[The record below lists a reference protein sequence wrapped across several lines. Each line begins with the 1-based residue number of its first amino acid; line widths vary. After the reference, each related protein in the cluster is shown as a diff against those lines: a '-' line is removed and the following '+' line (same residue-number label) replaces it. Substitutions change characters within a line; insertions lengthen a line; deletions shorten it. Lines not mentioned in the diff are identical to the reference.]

1 MVNFMRSAAGR
12 VLGLALVMMLV
23 MSVVGL
29 AASQTFINKTG
40 KTVTGITIT
49 FSKDVRITRHDAV
62 FPDQSPSGRSDEFT
76 FDGGSLR
83 NLGRFT
89 VYWTPSSGKVMDYEW
104 TTKQV
109 LARTTSLSTS
119 APSFDRIMAKI
130 AQYPGPDE
138 LLYQPQ
144 PNEQIWLTDLDG
156 HGSIYDND
164 SIKIN
169 YALGFDKSQITK
181 IDVYRNGIRMRFLP
195 DMFDVLTNVQMKTFD
210 GNPLERTPKSA
221 HTDHAIY
228 GYSYQFRFCNRNG
241 EIVRKLQVNI
251 KSPFHFSGKAFIYIG
266 HNFQRRMS
274 VSDSELVAT
283 LQSLKEA
290 GFTGVQLGTY
300 YFSKSLTSNSLFAQ
314 YKPDPSVGWF
324 TTPKESDIRRMLRL
338 TKIAGL
344 ESELRVEVWLCED
357 WSHAHRGVNREALNP
372 QNVDEWFS
380 NYTNLCLK
388 NARIAEEEGADVLC
402 IGVELCSMEQYTQQW
417 KDLVSRV
424 RGVFS
429 GKVTYAQASQFPLID
444 FRNNSNSNQ
453 LKENLGSFWAPFDY
467 IEMTCWS
474 PPIGTSRDQ
483 RLSLLLEKF
492 IALWEPAFSTFKIAF
507 PLLGVSFGEM
517 GVWQHDGASMG
528 YDPTASIEDRQ
539 EFTDIWATY
548 LAATEYLGAS
558 SVAVWDYELVGGG
571 SGLGRVSLNGTPAWR
586 TIVSIL
592 GGVLTGVEP
601 TLLASPPAI
610 PAWNEVPWIE
620 SYAKNVRPSKY
631 WTTLGQRPVQDGKNW
646 GLAGSDLKGVKII
659 SAESGTFIHLET
671 YSRSLPG
678 QYTYVLHL
686 RPPGGRDILLM
697 ISLDPKSASAHL
709 SENVGDLWYGLDS
722 IIEMVEITKNSI
734 TAYLPRVLLPSG
746 SSTDDIVD
754 WEPVSLL
761 LYRTSDK
768 QNEYYELPHT
778 NVAD

>member
-1 MVNFMRSAAGR
+1 
-12 VLGLALVMMLV
+12 
-23 MSVVGL
+23 
-29 AASQTFINKTG
+29 
-40 KTVTGITIT
+40 
-49 FSKDVRITRHDAV
+49 
-62 FPDQSPSGRSDEFT
+62 
-76 FDGGSLR
+76 
-83 NLGRFT
+83 
-89 VYWTPSSGKVMDYEW
+89 
-104 TTKQV
+104 
-109 LARTTSLSTS
+109 
-119 APSFDRIMAKI
+119 
-130 AQYPGPDE
+130 
-138 LLYQPQ
+138 
-144 PNEQIWLTDLDG
+144 
-156 HGSIYDND
+156 
-164 SIKIN
+164 
-169 YALGFDKSQITK
+169 
-181 IDVYRNGIRMRFLP
+181 
-195 DMFDVLTNVQMKTFD
+195 
-210 GNPLERTPKSA
+210 
-221 HTDHAIY
+221 
-228 GYSYQFRFCNRNG
+228 
-241 EIVRKLQVNI
+241 
-251 KSPFHFSGKAFIYIG
+251 
-266 HNFQRRMS
+266 
-274 VSDSELVAT
+274 
-283 LQSLKEA
+283 
-290 GFTGVQLGTY
+290 
-300 YFSKSLTSNSLFAQ
+300 
-314 YKPDPSVGWF
+314 
-324 TTPKESDIRRMLRL
+324 
-338 TKIAGL
+338 
-344 ESELRVEVWLCED
+344 
-357 WSHAHRGVNREALNP
+357 
-372 QNVDEWFS
+372 
-380 NYTNLCLK
+380 
-388 NARIAEEEGADVLC
+388 
-402 IGVELCSMEQYTQQW
+402 
-417 KDLVSRV
+417 
-424 RGVFS
+424 
-429 GKVTYAQASQFPLID
+429 
-444 FRNNSNSNQ
+444 
-453 LKENLGSFWAPFDY
+453 
-467 IEMTCWS
+467 
-474 PPIGTSRDQ
+474 
-483 RLSLLLEKF
+483 
-492 IALWEPAFSTFKIAF
+492 
-507 PLLGVSFGEM
+507 
-517 GVWQHDGASMG
+517 MG

-709 SENVGDLWYGLDS
+709 SENVGDLWYSLDS